1 MIDTFTKKLPP
12 KLAAQIQEQY
22 DNLLPIFRAYADSE
36 NSIHYSEISNNYNIS
51 CFILGLAIFYKS
63 VVIPLREVNLS
74 FKDFQ
79 NQESVRSVQIGKYV
93 FSNNDGRQIQSMYR
107 ELLNVLTKYDIPE
120 YLLLFSDVK
129 EFERNLNSYFKNRHG

>member
-1 MIDTFTKKLPP
+1 MIDRFTQTLPP
-12 KLAAQIQEQY
+12 QLAVQIREQY
-22 DNLLPIFRAYADSE
+22 NSFLPIFKAYSDSQ
-36 NSIHYSEISNNYNIS
+36 NSIHYSEISANYEIS

-63 VVIPLREVNLS
+63 VVIPLREANLS

-93 FSNNDGRQIQSMYR
+93 FSNNDGRQIQVMYR
-107 ELLNVLTKYDIPE
+107 ELLDILAKYRIPE

-129 EFERNLNSYFKNRHG
+129 EFGRNLNSYFKNRHD